1 MGIVL
6 HLPPFLYFT
15 WHLTTPNMHRHI
27 LSLIIFLACFIRI
40 NAAEISITPSGDDD
54 ALLIQNALDLIQPG
68 DTLLLVGDFIIAGT
82 IYLPSDF
89 TWILN
94 GSLTVSE
101 NIDLDLV
108 GFTGPGVDARRPT
121 AITEKAGGVSNI
133 DMSGGNYFGYDI
145 HNGSRT
151 IRFLNFV
158 SVTNSCFHDFTV
170 NEGSDD
176 GFTLGPDCRY
186 NECRNLIGSGAHG
199 NALTDKGDHNK
210 WYDCIAEDCDS
221 DGWTPKCRFSEFHRC
236 IGRRNAGPGF
246 GMFARLD
253 GSGDPV
259 DLGEIIVGNK
269 FYDCESYDNY
279 RGGFSFNIAGTS
291 GHGSVIRDN
300 YIQAVCYNN
309 RKQGVTF
316 RNKQEDGII
325 ENNEVNIVVYGNQG
339 LTNDGNISA
348 YAGGLGLEGSM
359 SGIFGSVVGYDNG
372 GYDVNLKNASNCTIR
387 VYHPEDQNQPVL
399 NIGSNGNS
407 IDVTAFTCSDQL
419 EVWCQ
424 YKYCGAATPP
434 MPNTPANLSATVVS
448 SSQIDL
454 SWSDTTSNE
463 DGFVIEQKTDGIF
476 GIVATVDANVSS
488 FSFTELTELTEYSY
502 RVSAFNVS
510 GFSDYSNETS
520 ATTEAAITTSIQGPA
535 DGRDIELICYPNPF
549 RETIQINYTV
559 RKDCFVSLKV
569 FDSTGRESNSL
580 VNESKQAGRHT
591 TLFNAADLPGGTY
604 YCRISTD
611 NLVKTKQIIL
621 LR

>member
-1 MGIVL
+1 
-6 HLPPFLYFT
+6 
-15 WHLTTPNMHRHI
+15 MHRHKF
-27 LSLIIFLACFIRI
+27 SLIIFLACFIRI
-40 NAAEISITPSGDDD
+40 NASEISIVPSGDDD
-54 ALLIQNALDLIQPG
+54 ALLIQNALDSIQPG

-94 GSLTVSE
+94 GSLTLAGDA
-101 NIDLDLV
+101 DLDEAGWV
-108 GFTGPGVDARRPT
+108 EPGVDATRRT
-121 AITEKAGGVSNI
+121 GITEKSGGATNI
-133 DMSGGNYFGYDI
+133 EMSGGTYYGNSAQY
-145 HNGSRT
+145 SKSM
-151 IRFLNFV
+151 RFINFV
-158 SVTNSCFHDFTV
+158 SVTNSRFHDMHITEV
-170 NEGSDD
+170 TDD
-176 GFTLGPDCRY
+176 NFTLGPGSNN
-186 NECRNLIGSGAHG
+186 NECRNLIGSFAGG

-309 RKQGVTF
+309 RRQGVTF

-325 ENNEVNIVVYGNQG
+325 ENNEVDIVVYGNQG

-359 SGIFGSVVGYDNG
+359 SGIFGSVVAYDNG

-387 VYHPEDQNQPVL
+387 AYHPVDQNQPVL
-399 NIGSNGNS
+399 DFGSNGN
-407 IDVTAFTCSDQL
+407 IIEVKGFQCLDQL
-419 EVWCQ
+419 EAWCQ
-424 YKYCGAATPP
+424 YKYCGADTPP
-434 MPNTPANLSATVVS
+434 MPNAPANLNATVVS
-448 SSQIDL
+448 SSQINL
-454 SWSDTTSNE
+454 SWSDTTHNE

-476 GIVATVDANVSS
+476 GIVATVDANISTYS
-488 FSFTELTELTEYSY
+488 LTELTELTAYSY

-520 ATTEAAITTSIQGPA
+520 ATTEAAVTTSKQDPA
-535 DGRDIELICYPNPF
+535 AARDIELFCYPNPF
-549 RETIQINYTV
+549 QEITRINYTV
-559 RKDCFVSLKV
+559 RKDCKVSIKV
-569 FDSTGRESNSL
+569 FDSTGRETNAL
-580 VNESKQAGRHT
+580 VNENRQAGQYSATFH
-591 TLFNAADLPGGTY
+591 AGDLPGGTY
-604 YCRISTD
+604 YCRLYTD
-611 NLVKTKQIIL
+611 DLVKTKQIIL
-621 LR
+621 LK